1 MNCSRCD
8 GLFVTEYIVDPREGP
23 LSGFHGRRCLN
34 CGAIDDDVIRTNRRV
49 VLSITM
55 HRHPQQQ
62 AVRRTPGGSTFIR
75 FSQTRFS

>member
-1 MNCSRCD
+1 MNCSRCG

-23 LSGFHGRRCLN
+23 LSGFYGRRCLN

-49 VLSITM
+49 ALSITM

-62 AVRRTPGGSTFIR
+62 AVRRAPGGSTFLL
-75 FSQTRFS
+75 SSPTRFS